1 MSSSV
6 RPRVSTPKIP
16 SQTAMILDLG
26 HCTDLGYISLTQK
39 MARTRVPAISKCPQ
53 RRERYLLEEP
63 EFELPEFELLL
74 SVSSPNVTLKVFV
87 SPLRLT
93 STDTESPTL

>member
-6 RPRVSTPKIP
+6 RPRDSTPKMP

-53 RRERYLLEEP
+53 RFSR
-63 EFELPEFELLL
+63 
-74 SVSSPNVTLKVFV
+74 
-87 SPLRLT
+87 
-93 STDTESPTL
+93 